1 LAEIGP
7 LGSCSRPVAES
18 FCGERR
24 PSDPK
29 HGIKLKELIELLLN
43 QSPKPL
49 RYEIRNDVVT
59 VIAAQKSTLSMTDS
73 VFLDD

>member
-1 LAEIGP
+1 LP
-7 LGSCSRPVAES
+7 NQSAES
-18 FCGERR
+18 GVHQTQQ
-24 PSDPK
+24 
-29 HGIKLKELIELLLN
+29 HGIKLKELLELLLN